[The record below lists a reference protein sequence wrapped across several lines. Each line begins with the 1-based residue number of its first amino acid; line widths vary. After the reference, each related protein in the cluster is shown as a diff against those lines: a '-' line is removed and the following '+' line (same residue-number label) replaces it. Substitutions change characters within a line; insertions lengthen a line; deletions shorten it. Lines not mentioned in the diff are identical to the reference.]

1 MRLIILAAGKSSRIF
16 KDIGKHKCLLN
27 VNNQT
32 LLSKIINDS
41 LFNKIKKIS
50 VVVGYRAS
58 ILKNYIQKHHKKIK
72 ITLIIE

>member
-41 LFNKIKKIS
+41 LFNK
-50 VVVGYRAS
+50 
-58 ILKNYIQKHHKKIK
+58 
-72 ITLIIE
+72 